1 MIYETNNNVGKG
13 QIEAKAQEICEE
25 TVTVGDSEN
34 GFLTNFLIHDLTAWS
49 LLLYTSASGGNCPE
63 GGA

>member
-1 MIYETNNNVGKG
+1 MIYKTNNNVGKG

-34 GFLTNFLIHDLTAWS
+34 EFLNFLIHDFTAWS
-49 LLLYTSASGGNCPE
+49 LLLYTSASGGSCPE